1 MHVLSEIDTKILFI
15 GLASGLVVV
24 YDLKKDILLYEFY
37 AFDNMRVSQIFT
49 KNLKDNQFIIVTD
62 QIGNICISLSKS
74 NKILGKKIFETNRE
88 AKSSIVSFEAII
100 IKENEFLF
108 IFGNFCGFIFIFK
121 ISIIGELFEVN
132 CILNRLT
139 YLKNFL
145 FMLETKFHPYIFYQ
159 I

>member
-62 QIGNICISLSKS
+62 QIGNICISL
-74 NKILGKKIFETNRE
+74 
-88 AKSSIVSFEAII
+88 
-100 IKENEFLF
+100 
-108 IFGNFCGFIFIFK
+108 
-121 ISIIGELFEVN
+121 
-132 CILNRLT
+132 
-139 YLKNFL
+139 
-145 FMLETKFHPYIFYQ
+145 
-159 I
+159 